1 MTIVGYTLGALGALL
16 MFLNYSAVA
25 TNHRNKRQGI
35 DRHQSFIPLL
45 GGVLGAIG
53 FYLVTG
59 SEWAPLIAL
68 LDPGCLVL
76 LLFPFAMLKQR
87 FGPRE

>member
-1 MTIVGYTLGALGALL
+1 MTILGYIPGALGALL
-16 MFLNYSAVA
+16 VVLNYSTIV
-25 TNHRNKRQGI
+25 TNHRNRRLGV

-45 GGVLGAIG
+45 GGILSATG

-59 SEWAPLIAL
+59 NGLAPLIAL

-76 LLFPFAMLKQR
+76 VLFPIAMLRQKSDN
-87 FGPRE
+87 RE

>member
-1 MTIVGYTLGALGALL
+1 MTILGYILGSLGALL
-16 MFLNYSAVA
+16 VFLNYSTFV
-25 TNHRNKRQGI
+25 TNYRNRRLGV

-45 GGVLGAIG
+45 GGILGAIG

-59 SEWAPLIAL
+59 SGFAPLIAL

-76 LLFPFAMLKQR
+76 LLFPIAMLKQKSGDR
-87 FGPRE
+87 G